1 VDTLKSA
8 VSLKSVTT
16 EVSGKEESYNPIM
29 ISNLISD
36 KYVSKI
42 LMSTYKKPKSV
53 QKISASYGI
62 PIAVCYR
69 KVRQLERLGF
79 MTCVGDK
86 LNGNGKR
93 VKLYQSQIVN
103 AHFFME
109 KGKFR
114 ARVQLSSGIVDDFG
128 GSCSMMDENAP

>member
-1 VDTLKSA
+1 MRSDPAMEPDHVDILD
-8 VSLKSVTT
+8 
-16 EVSGKEESYNPIM
+16 EETAYNPIM

-42 LMSTYKKPKSV
+42 LMSTFKKPKSV

-79 MTCVGDK
+79 LTCIGDK

-114 ARVQLSSGIVDDFG
+114 ARVQLSSGTVDDYG
-128 GSCSMMDENAP
+128 GSWSIMDEPKQ

>member
-1 VDTLKSA
+1 MKTIVIEEERTSSQSIKEVD
-8 VSLKSVTT
+8 
-16 EVSGKEESYNPIM
+16 YNPVK

-42 LMSTYKKPKSV
+42 LMSTFKRPKSV
-53 QKISASYGI
+53 QSISACYGI

-69 KVRQLERLGF
+69 KVRQLEKLGF
-79 MTCVGDK
+79 LRCTGDK

-103 AHFFME
+103 AHFFLE

-128 GSCSMMDENAP
+128 GSWSLPDETAI

>member
-1 VDTLKSA
+1 M
-8 VSLKSVTT
+8 
-16 EVSGKEESYNPIM
+16 ENPVE

-42 LMSTYKKPKSV
+42 LMSTFKNPKSV
-53 QKISASYGI
+53 QRISSTYEI

-69 KVRQLERLGF
+69 RVRQLENLGF
-79 MTCVGDK
+79 MRCIGSK

-128 GSCSMMDENAP
+128 GSFSIIEEIVK

>member
-1 VDTLKSA
+1 MMKTASSTESA
-8 VSLKSVTT
+8 NTNVR
-16 EVSGKEESYNPIM
+16 ESERKYNPLM

-42 LMSTYKKPKSV
+42 LMSTFKKPKSV
-53 QKISASYGI
+53 QNISAFYGI

-69 KVRQLERLGF
+69 KVRQLEKLGF
-79 MTCVGDK
+79 LTCIGDK

-103 AHFFME
+103 AHFFLE
-109 KGKFR
+109 KGIFR

-128 GSCSMMDENAP
+128 GSWSLIEENNK

>member
-1 VDTLKSA
+1 MKSA
-8 VSLKSVTT
+8 T
-16 EVSGKEESYNPIM
+16 EMKKESTEAEDKDTSYNPLS

-42 LMSTYKKPKSV
+42 LMSTYRKPKSV
-53 QKISASYGI
+53 QLISATYGI

-69 KVRQLERLGF
+69 KVRQLEKLGF
-79 MTCVGDK
+79 LRCVGDK
-86 LNGNGKR
+86 LNGNAKR

-109 KGKFR
+109 KGQFR
-114 ARVQLSSGIVDDFG
+114 ARVQLASGIIDDFG
-128 GSCSMMDENAP
+128 GSWSLMDENNQ

>member
-1 VDTLKSA
+1 MKSNI
-8 VSLKSVTT
+8 SVET
-16 EVSGKEESYNPIM
+16 EHIEISEKESNYNPIM

-42 LMSTYKKPKSV
+42 LMSTFKKPKSV
-53 QKISASYGI
+53 QNISASYGI

-69 KVRQLERLGF
+69 KVRQLENLGF
-79 MTCVGDK
+79 LTCIGDK

-114 ARVQLSSGIVDDFG
+114 ARVQLSSGAVDDYG
-128 GSCSMMDENAP
+128 GSWSIADEPKQ

>member
-1 VDTLKSA
+1 VDK
-8 VSLKSVTT
+8 LKSVAALDSAAI
-16 EVSGKEESYNPIM
+16 EISEKEESYNPIM

-42 LMSTYKKPKSV
+42 LMSTFKKPKSI

-69 KVRQLERLGF
+69 KVRQLEKLGF
-79 MTCVGDK
+79 MTCIGDK

-114 ARVQLSSGIVDDFG
+114 ARVQLSSGLVDDFG
-128 GSCSMMDENAP
+128 GSWSLLDENSP

>member
-1 VDTLKSA
+1 MDFPPIQRIEGDKTQ
-8 VSLKSVTT
+8 
-16 EVSGKEESYNPIM
+16 NPIE
-29 ISNLISD
+29 ISSLISD

-42 LMSTYKKPKSV
+42 LLSTFRKPKSV
-53 QKISASYGI
+53 QKISATYGI

-69 KVRQLERLGF
+69 RVRQLEDLGF
-79 MTCVGDK
+79 MRCIGTK

-114 ARVQLSSGIVDDFG
+114 ARVQLSSGVVDDFG
-128 GSCSMMDENAP
+128 GTWSLVEETTQ

>member
-1 VDTLKSA
+1 MSK
-8 VSLKSVTT
+8 
-16 EVSGKEESYNPIM
+16 KEIDYNPVK

-53 QKISASYGI
+53 QTISATYGI

-69 KVRQLERLGF
+69 KVRQLEDLGF
-79 MTCVGDK
+79 LRCIGDK

-103 AHFFME
+103 AHFFLE

-128 GSCSMMDENAP
+128 GSWSLLDESTS

>member
-1 VDTLKSA
+1 MKIA
-8 VSLKSVTT
+8 VLNEDEPQTMSKKDV
-16 EVSGKEESYNPIM
+16 GYNPIR

-53 QKISASYGI
+53 QNISASFGI

-69 KVRQLERLGF
+69 KVRQLESLGF
-79 MTCVGDK
+79 LRCIGDR

-103 AHFFME
+103 AHFFLE
-109 KGKFR
+109 KGQFR
-114 ARVQLSSGIVDDFG
+114 ARVQLSSGTVDDFG
-128 GSCSMMDENAP
+128 GSWSLLDETSR

>member
-1 VDTLKSA
+1 MRSA
-8 VSLKSVTT
+8 AIAMKKPDSDPKNG
-16 EVSGKEESYNPIM
+16 EINIYNPVK

-42 LMSTYKKPKSV
+42 LMSTFKIPKSV
-53 QKISASYGI
+53 QKISTTFDI

-69 KVRQLERLGF
+69 KVRQLEDLGF
-79 MTCVGDK
+79 LRCTGTR

-93 VKLYQSQIVN
+93 IKLFQSQIIN

-109 KGKFR
+109 RGKFR
-114 ARVQLSSGIVDDFG
+114 ARVQLSSGIIDDFG
-128 GSCSMMDENAP
+128 GSWSLIDENPQ

>member
-1 VDTLKSA
+1 MKSA

-16 EVSGKEESYNPIM
+16 EVSENEESYNPIM

-53 QKISASYGI
+53 QNISAHYGI

-69 KVRQLERLGF
+69 KVRQLEKLGF
-79 MTCVGDK
+79 MNCVGDK

-128 GSCSMMDENAP
+128 GSCSLMDENGP

>member
-1 VDTLKSA
+1 MKSEPTMEPEQGDL
-8 VSLKSVTT
+8 SEDETT
-16 EVSGKEESYNPIM
+16 YNPIM

-42 LMSTYKKPKSV
+42 LMSTFKKPKSV

-79 MTCVGDK
+79 LTCIGDK

-114 ARVQLSSGIVDDFG
+114 ARVQLSSGTVDDYG
-128 GSCSMMDENAP
+128 GSWSIMDEQTQ

>member
-1 VDTLKSA
+1 M
-8 VSLKSVTT
+8 
-16 EVSGKEESYNPIM
+16 ENPVE

-42 LMSTYKKPKSV
+42 LMSTYKKPRSV
-53 QKISASYGI
+53 QNISATYNI

-69 KVRQLERLGF
+69 KVKYLEDLGF
-79 MTCVGDK
+79 MRSVDSK

-93 VKLYQSQIVN
+93 VKLYQSQIIN
-103 AHFFME
+103 AYFFME

-114 ARVQLSSGIVDDFG
+114 ARIQLSSGIVDDFG
-128 GSCSMMDENAP
+128 GSWSIADEMRE

>member
-1 VDTLKSA
+1 V
-8 VSLKSVTT
+8 
-16 EVSGKEESYNPIM
+16 E

-42 LMSTYKKPKSV
+42 LMSTFRKPKSV
-53 QKISASYGI
+53 QNISATYGI

-69 KVRQLERLGF
+69 KVRQLEKLGF
-79 MTCVGDK
+79 MSCVETK

-93 VKLYQSQIVN
+93 VKLYQSQIIN
-103 AHFFME
+103 AYFFLE

-114 ARVQLSSGIVDDFG
+114 AKVQLSSGTVDDFG
-128 GSCSMMDENAP
+128 GSWSLIEETVK

>member
-1 VDTLKSA
+1 MKAISSTK
-8 VSLKSVTT
+8 
-16 EVSGKEESYNPIM
+16 KELSEASEKDSTNNPIK

-42 LMSTYKKPKSV
+42 LMSTYKIPKSV
-53 QKISASYGI
+53 QSISATYGI

-69 KVRQLERLGF
+69 KVRQLEKLGF
-79 MTCVGDK
+79 LSCVGDK

-114 ARVQLSSGIVDDFG
+114 ARVQLSSGIVDDYG
-128 GSCSMMDENAP
+128 GSWSMIDENSQ